1 MGRLPIFI
9 SWLINQYTKD
19 SKTLFGENV
28 NRIEAILLTFRK
40 FPAKYAMGK
49 EKTPDRGPLCIGR
62 FYYQECGQECGTI
75 MVGYSL
81 GVMAPLR

>member
-19 SKTLFGENV
+19 SKTLFRENV
-28 NRIEAILLTFRK
+28 NRIVAILLTFRK

-62 FYYQECGQECGTI
+62 FYYQECGTI
-75 MVGYSL
+75 MMGYSL